1 MLVPSIYD
9 TRHCDG
15 VLVVIMLV
23 ALSTVNND
31 VNDGSMG
38 AIVSGFAYFFI
49 FRLNDM
55 INLTRTNYR
64 TSRFDT

>member
-1 MLVPSIYD
+1 MDNDKPTKKGNSLIHVGADYD

-31 VNDGSMG
+31 VNDGYNGS
-38 AIVSGFAYFFI
+38 
-49 FRLNDM
+49 N
-55 INLTRTNYR
+55 
-64 TSRFDT
+64 